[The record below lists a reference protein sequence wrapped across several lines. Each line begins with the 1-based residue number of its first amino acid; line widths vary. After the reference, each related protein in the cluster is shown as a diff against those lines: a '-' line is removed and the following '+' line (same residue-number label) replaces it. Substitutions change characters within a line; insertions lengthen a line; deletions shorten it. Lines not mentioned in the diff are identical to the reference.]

1 MAGDWIQM
9 DLDLEDKPEFMRLVD
24 LTDEAEELILGRLF
38 RLWALVDK
46 ATDNGLLKGLSLQS
60 LARKLGGTPEFWQH
74 LTDEAVA
81 WLTVTD
87 EGIVI
92 PGYDKRFS
100 QSGKRR
106 INEARRKSALRRK
119 VSANCPQ
126 ESGHIADLKKRREE
140 ESKEEKR
147 KEQETKEGAPDG
159 GSLGDFAW
167 NEVPQ
172 SGENTPRFDPARETP
187 PFDSDAFRQAW
198 REWITHRVEIG
209 KRLTSTAVQKQ
220 FAMFLEMGELR
231 AIATINHTIAN
242 GWTGLREPT
251 PSIGIPQRNTSSLPS
266 MAEIL
271 AMDEAEIGKHATASS
286 QTLRS
291 AER

>member
-46 ATDNGLLKGLSLQS
+46 ATDNGLLKGLTLQS

-106 INEARRKSALRRK
+106 IQQARASARRRSEKKTDIELSPSCRHPKQRF
-119 VSANCPQ
+119 V
-126 ESGHIADLKKRREE
+126 DLKKRR
-140 ESKEEKR
+140 
-147 KEQETKEGAPDG
+147 
-159 GSLGDFAW
+159 
-167 NEVPQ
+167 
-172 SGENTPRFDPARETP
+172 GE
-187 PFDSDAFRQAW
+187 
-198 REWITHRVEIG
+198 
-209 KRLTSTAVQKQ
+209 
-220 FAMFLEMGELR
+220 
-231 AIATINHTIAN
+231 
-242 GWTGLREPT
+242 
-251 PSIGIPQRNTSSLPS
+251 
-266 MAEIL
+266 
-271 AMDEAEIGKHATASS
+271 
-286 QTLRS
+286 
-291 AER
+291 